1 MTKNFKLN
9 LVFVVVLG
17 ESEGLQCLHPGKGWG
32 GGGGVGGEGIF
43 AGYVPLAHQ
52 TLIKPIIVY
61 SVAIL

>member
-9 LVFVVVLG
+9 LVFIVVPG
-17 ESEGLQCLHPGKGWG
+17 ESEGLWCLPPGKGG
-32 GGGGVGGEGIF
+32 GRVGGEGIF
-43 AGYVPLAHQ
+43 AGYVPLAYQ

>member
-1 MTKNFKLN
+1 MFTP
-9 LVFVVVLG
+9 G
-17 ESEGLQCLHPGKGWG
+17 EG

-43 AGYVPLAHQ
+43 AGYVPLAYQ